1 MSHFDAD
8 VLLPIVRSFHE
19 DVRGRVGALLTEARE
34 TGRPGLL
41 SQPGKWGAG
50 DMAFALD
57 EEAERAL
64 QAFGENL
71 ARHGPAVIVAEG
83 PGERR
88 HGASGAPF
96 VRALV
101 DPVDGTR
108 PLMQE
113 MRSAWVLTGLAP
125 DGGAATRLSD
135 IEIAVQTELPPST
148 AGVYHVL
155 SARRGAGATIAR
167 HDVITGEEL
176 DVRPLRVHEE
186 LPLDNGTFSFTRYL
200 PAGRALAAELEQR
213 FLEAAIATHGLDPH
227 LIYDDQYLCSSGQL
241 FLVTTGRYRMLAD
254 LRGWLGER
262 HGIANF
268 TAKPYDLAA
277 LLVYEEAGVTVLDA
291 AGQPLDAP
299 CDTETP
305 LDVVAFGN
313 ETLRRAYWPL
323 LAELLRD
330 A

>member
-1 MSHFDAD
+1 VSHLDAD
-8 VLLPIVRSFHE
+8 ILLPIVRSFHE
-19 DVRGRVGALLTEARE
+19 DVRGRVAALLAEARE
-34 TGRPGLL
+34 TGRPGLA
-41 SQPGKWGAG
+41 SRPGKWGAG
-50 DMAFALD
+50 DMTFALD
-57 EEAERAL
+57 DEAGRAL
-64 QAFGENL
+64 QAFGDAL
-71 ARHGPAVIVAEG
+71 GQHGSAVIVAEG

-88 HGASGAPF
+88 HGAGGAPF

-135 IEIAVQTELPPST
+135 IEIAVQTELPTNT
-148 AGVYHVL
+148 AAVYHVA
-155 SARRGAGATIAR
+155 SAQRGAGATIAR
-167 HDVITGEEL
+167 HDVITGDEL

-200 PAGRALAAELEQR
+200 PAGRVIAAELEQR
-213 FLEAAIATHGLDPH
+213 FLEAAIAAHDIDPH

-254 LRGWLGER
+254 LRGWLGAR
-262 HGIANF
+262 HGIATF
-268 TAKPYDLAA
+268 AAKPYDLAA
-277 LLVYEEAGVTVLDA
+277 LLIYEEAGVTVLDA

-330 A
+330 S